1 MNAALKW
8 KKFGLAVKIQEKAK
22 LLRKMKFLNI
32 KKINNLIIFPKDI
45 CLIEMLY

>member
-22 LLRKMKFLNI
+22 LFRKMKFLNI
-32 KKINNLIIFPKDI
+32 KNNNLIIFLKDI